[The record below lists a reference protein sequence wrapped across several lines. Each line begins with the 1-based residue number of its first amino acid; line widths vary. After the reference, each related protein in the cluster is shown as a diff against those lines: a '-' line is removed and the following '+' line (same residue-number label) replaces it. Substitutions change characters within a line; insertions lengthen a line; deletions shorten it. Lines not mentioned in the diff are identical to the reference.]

1 MNHLSS
7 AIRVFAACMLTT
19 AMYAGEPADS
29 LRVVTI
35 NVWSGLDY
43 NGTAS
48 MGEYESVATRER
60 RFQALLWQLRA
71 LQPDVIMLQEA
82 NPVSD
87 YAARLADSLGFDEL
101 HQMCHAGMKIAGLGI
116 PTNLDEGIAILALP
130 SLSLRFERAV
140 KIGGVF
146 GIHGSALSLHF
157 DDAAVALEASIAWG
171 GRRIHCINVHLLSV
185 PSMHFLEQIK
195 ADPENAARLQ
205 ERGELKQDQFDCL
218 VDMIRQ
224 LPGKTPYILGG
235 DFNCSPDDSNLQEC
249 VRSLNLQ
256 TPSDFS
262 SGHITWDAR
271 NNPNIAFTTAEVDAR
286 GERRTGYDSLVARSD
301 AVAQRLD
308 YVFFSPTMPF
318 ARGSTEQVVCA
329 EPVNG
334 ILASDH
340 YGVAVTIPPDP
351 DASAGITDITT
362 PTAEPSIEAFPI
374 LSYDTD
380 VGFGYGGKGFLLNKL
395 GWNESFDITLFN
407 STKGERWYRIV
418 ASIPDPE
425 TRQRTVYPLGLDVTI
440 DYDKYITNSFFG
452 VGNATSF
459 ENREYYTREPLEISV
474 LFSRGFTESLV
485 LQAGLRFQYVRN
497 REIEPGGLL
506 AGALFPLSQGIA
518 RSYSLVLAG
527 RYDTRNSVV
536 QPSYGWVVEGEVAR
550 APLTSLGNVLSTR
563 FHLLVQ
569 HYATLFLPATV
580 LALRAKVQA
589 TDGEIPVQMMLPLGG
604 NNTLRGFVQ
613 DRFLGNALLVTNAE
627 LRFPIFW
634 RFGGVAGLDA
644 GNVWESMSV
653 AGWSNWKWNPVAG
666 VRFSMDTF
674 VVRCDVGFGSET
686 TGLYLNF
693 GHIF

>member
-1 MNHLSS
+1 
-7 AIRVFAACMLTT
+7 
-19 AMYAGEPADS
+19 
-29 LRVVTI
+29 
-35 NVWSGLDY
+35 
-43 NGTAS
+43 
-48 MGEYESVATRER
+48 
-60 RFQALLWQLRA
+60 
-71 LQPDVIMLQEA
+71 
-82 NPVSD
+82 
-87 YAARLADSLGFDEL
+87 
-101 HQMCHAGMKIAGLGI
+101 
-116 PTNLDEGIAILALP
+116 
-130 SLSLRFERAV
+130 
-140 KIGGVF
+140 
-146 GIHGSALSLHF
+146 
-157 DDAAVALEASIAWG
+157 
-171 GRRIHCINVHLLSV
+171 
-185 PSMHFLEQIK
+185 
-195 ADPENAARLQ
+195 
-205 ERGELKQDQFDCL
+205 
-218 VDMIRQ
+218 
-224 LPGKTPYILGG
+224 
-235 DFNCSPDDSNLQEC
+235 
-249 VRSLNLQ
+249 
-256 TPSDFS
+256 
-262 SGHITWDAR
+262 
-271 NNPNIAFTTAEVDAR
+271 
-286 GERRTGYDSLVARSD
+286 
-301 AVAQRLD
+301 
-308 YVFFSPTMPF
+308 MPF

-329 EPVNG
+329 EPFNG

-340 YGVAVTIPPDP
+340 YGVAVSIPPDP
-351 DASAGITDITT
+351 DAPAGTTDITT
-362 PTAEPSIEAFPI
+362 PTAEPSVEAFPI

-380 VGFGYGGKGFLLNKL
+380 VGFGYGGKGFLLNTL

-459 ENREYYTREPLEISV
+459 DNREYFTREPLEISV

-506 AGALFPLSQGIA
+506 AGALIPLSLGIA

-569 HYATLFLPATV
+569 HYTTLFLPATV
-580 LALRAKVQA
+580 LALRAKMQA

-613 DRFLGNALLVTNAE
+613 DRFLGNALFVANAE

-644 GNVWESMSV
+644 GNVWESMSG
-653 AGWSNWKWNPVAG
+653 AGWANWKWNPVAG

-674 VVRCDVGFGSET
+674 VVRCDVGFGPET
-686 TGLYLNF
+686 TGFYLNF

>member
-1 MNHLSS
+1 MKRVAPQTMLAVAWLL
-7 AIRVFAACMLTT
+7 AIPLWGARS
-19 AMYAGEPADS
+19 GDS
-29 LRVVTI
+29 LGIVTI

-43 NGTAS
+43 RGTGS
-48 MGEYESVATRER
+48 MGEYESPATRER
-60 RFQALLWQLRA
+60 RFQSLLSQLRT
-71 LQPDVIMLQEA
+71 LKPDVIMLQEA

-101 HQMCHAGMKIAGLGI
+101 HQMCHAGIKFAGLGA
-116 PTNLDEGIAILALP
+116 PTNLDEGIAILAAP
-130 SLSLRFERAV
+130 SLSLQFERAE

-146 GIHGSALSLHF
+146 GIHGSALSFHF

-185 PSMHFLEQIK
+185 PSKHFHEQIT
-195 ADPENAARLQ
+195 ADPEAAARLQ
-205 ERGELKQDQFDCL
+205 ERIELKQDQFDCL

-224 LPGKTPYILGG
+224 LPDKTPYVLGG
-235 DFNCSPDDSNLQEC
+235 DFNCSPDDSSLQEC
-249 VRSLNLQ
+249 MRLLNLQ
-256 TPSDFS
+256 TPVNFSD
-262 SGHITWDAR
+262 GHITWDAR
-271 NNPNIAFTTAEVDAR
+271 NNPHIAFTTAGVDAR
-286 GERRTGYDSLVARSD
+286 GDRRTGYDSLVARSD
-301 AVAQRLD
+301 AIAQRLD

-329 EPVNG
+329 EPVDG

-351 DASAGITDITT
+351 DAPAGTDITT
-362 PTAEPSIEAFPI
+362 PTAEPSIEVFPI

-425 TRQRTVYPLGLDVTI
+425 TRQRTVYPFGLDVTI

-518 RSYSLVLAG
+518 RSTSLVLAG

-550 APLTSLGNVLSTR
+550 APLTSPGNVLLTR

-613 DRFLGNALLVTNAE
+613 DRFLGKAMVVTNAE

-634 RFGGVAGLDA
+634 RIGGVAGLDA
-644 GNVWESMSV
+644 GNVWESLSV
-653 AGWSNWKWNPVAG
+653 AGWANWKWNP
-666 VRFSMDTF
+666 
-674 VVRCDVGFGSET
+674 
-686 TGLYLNF
+686 
-693 GHIF
+693 

>member
-1 MNHLSS
+1 MNCASVVTL
-7 AIRVFAACMLTT
+7 VLAACLLTQVLQ
-19 AMYAGEPADS
+19 AAEPADS
-29 LRVVTI
+29 LRVLTI

-48 MGEYESVATRER
+48 MGEYESPATRER
-60 RFQALLWQLRA
+60 RFQSLLTQLRT
-71 LQPDVIMLQEA
+71 LEPDVIMVQEA

-101 HQMCHAGMKIAGLGI
+101 HQMCHAGVKIAGLGV
-116 PTNLDEGIAILALP
+116 PTNLNEGISILAVP
-130 SLSLRFERAV
+130 SLSLRFERAE

-146 GIHGSALSLHF
+146 GIHGSALSFHF
-157 DDAAVALEASIAWG
+157 DDAAVALEASIAWD
-171 GRRIHCINVHLLSV
+171 GRRIHCINVHLLNV
-185 PSMHFLEQIK
+185 PSKHFHVQFM
-195 ADPENAARLQ
+195 ADPEVAARLQ
-205 ERGELKQDQFDCL
+205 ERIELKQGQFDCL

-224 LPGKTPYILGG
+224 LPEKTPYILGG
-235 DFNCSPDDSNLQEC
+235 DFNCAPDDSSLQQC
-249 VRSLNLQ
+249 VHALNLQ
-256 TPSDFS
+256 TPVNFSD
-262 SGHITWDAR
+262 GHITWDAP
-271 NNPNIAFTTAEVDAR
+271 NNPHIAFTTAGVDAR
-286 GERRTGYDSLVARSD
+286 GERRAGYDSLIARSD

-308 YVFFSPTMPF
+308 YLFFSPTMAF
-318 ARGSTEQVVCA
+318 ARGSIEQVVCA

-340 YGVAVTIPPDP
+340 YGVAVAIPPDP
-351 DASAGITDITT
+351 DVPAGTTDITT
-362 PTAEPSIEAFPI
+362 PTAEPSIEVFPI

-425 TRQRTVYPLGLDVTI
+425 TRQRTVYPFALDVTI

-459 ENREYYTREPLEISV
+459 EDREYYTREPLEVSV

-497 REIEPGGLL
+497 REIEPGVLL
-506 AGALFPLSQGIA
+506 AGAPFPLSQGIA
-518 RSYSLVLAG
+518 RSTSLVLGG

-536 QPSYGWVVEGEVAR
+536 QPSYGWVVEGEIAR
-550 APLTSLGNVLSTR
+550 APLTSPGNVLLTR
-563 FHLLVQ
+563 YHLLVQ
-569 HYATLFLPATV
+569 HYTTLFLPATV

-634 RFGGVAGLDA
+634 RFGGVVGLDA
-644 GNVWESMSV
+644 GNVWESLSV
-653 AGWSNWKWNPVAG
+653 AGWSNWKWNPTAG
-666 VRFSMDTF
+666 IRFSMDTF
-674 VVRCDVGFGSET
+674 VVRCDVGFGPES
-686 TGLYLNF
+686 TGFYLNF